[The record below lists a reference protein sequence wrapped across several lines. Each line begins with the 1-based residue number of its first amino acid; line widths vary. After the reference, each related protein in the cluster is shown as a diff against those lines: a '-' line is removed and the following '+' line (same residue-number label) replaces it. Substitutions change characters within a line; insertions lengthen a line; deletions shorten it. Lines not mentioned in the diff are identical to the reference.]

1 MTFDPRSLARPWLL
15 DVVPYTGEREAHGQ
29 DGLTLLDMNEN
40 PNGDGDGNTGLNRY
54 PGPEVRALYARMAR
68 LYGRPENHL
77 MISPGS
83 DEAIG
88 MLIRAFCT
96 PGEHSI
102 LVNPPTFGMY
112 ALSAKVNGVAA
123 KSVPMLADA
132 KLDWTALSDA
142 AEQDA
147 NARIIF
153 LCTPQNPCGTAVPH
167 DEILAFAKRHADR
180 IIVVDEAYQE
190 FADGP
195 SLIDEPAGSLPNV
208 VVLRTLSKA
217 YALAGARIGC
227 MIGEPGLVA
236 IVKALQSPYP
246 LPTPSVKA
254 ALAALSPAGVAQSKR
269 QITELKEER
278 DRLAAALSQHD
289 DIETVF
295 ESQANFL
302 FVTMRQADAWH
313 QTLLNDFG
321 ILVRNQTKALPGGLR
336 ISVGTPREND
346 LLLQALGLA
355 PAPKADRKAE
365 LKRETK
371 ETSIYCA
378 VNLDKPGPSSI
389 ATGVGFFDHMLDQLT
404 KHSGIAM
411 VIATEGD
418 THIDT
423 HHTVEDTMIALG
435 QVLDQAVGD
444 KRGILRYGHFDL
456 VMDEARA
463 QAAIDLSG
471 RAHASFDG
479 SFKADSLGGL
489 QTEMVAHCIQSLAE
503 KLRATIHV
511 SVTGDNDHHKCEA
524 VFKALAKA
532 LKMAVKIEGDAL
544 PSTKGLL

>member
-1 MTFDPRSLARPWLL
+1 MSFDARSLARPWLL
-15 DVVPYTGEREAHGQ
+15 DAAAYVGERELYGQ

-40 PNGDGDGNTGLNRY
+40 PNGGNGGLNRY

-68 LYGRPENHL
+68 LYDRPEDNL

-88 MLIRAFCT
+88 MLIRAFCA

-102 LVNPPTFGMY
+102 VINPPTFGMY
-112 ALSAKVNGVAA
+112 ALSAKVNGVASVA
-123 KSVPMLADA
+123 VPMLERGRIDWDALNAAADGN
-132 KLDWTALSDA
+132 
-142 AEQDA
+142 A
-147 NARIIF
+147 NARLIF
-153 LCTPQNPCGTAVPH
+153 LCTPQNPCGTAVPR
-167 DEILAFAKRHADR
+167 DQIIAFARRQAGR
-180 IIVVDEAYQE
+180 IVVVDEAYQE
-190 FADGP
+190 FANQE
-195 SLIDEPAGSLPNV
+195 SLIAETGLPNL

-227 MIGEPGLVA
+227 LISSAEIVK
-236 IVKALQSPYP
+236 IVKALQGPYA

-254 ALAALSPAGVAQSKR
+254 ALEALSPAGMAQSAR
-269 QITELKEER
+269 QIAELKAER
-278 DRLAAALSQHD
+278 DRLSAALSQHD
-289 DIETVF
+289 DVLEVF
-295 ESQANFL
+295 DSQANFL
-302 FVTMRQADAWH
+302 FIIMDKAEVWH
-313 QTLLNDFG
+313 QELLKTYG
-321 ILVRNQTKALPGGLR
+321 ILLRNQTKALAGGLR
-336 ISVGTPREND
+336 ISVGTPEEND
-346 LLLQALGLA
+346 GLLQALGLA
-355 PAPKADRKAE
+355 PAPKPDRKAE

-378 VNLDKPGPSSI
+378 VNLDKPGPSRCE
-389 ATGVGFFDHMLDQLT
+389 TGVGFFDHMLDQLT

-411 VIATEGD
+411 IIKTEGD

-463 QAAIDLSG
+463 TAAIDLSG
-471 RAHASFDG
+471 RAHASFEG
-479 SFKADSLGGL
+479 SFKADALGGL

-511 SVTGDNDHHKCEA
+511 TVTGDNDHHKCEA
-524 VFKALAKA
+524 VFKALARA
-532 LKMAVKIEGDAL
+532 LKMAVRVEGDAL

>member
-1 MTFDPRSLARPWLL
+1 MTFDPRTLARPWLL
-15 DVVPYTGEREAHGQ
+15 DVVSYTGEREAHGQ

-40 PNGDGDGNTGLNRY
+40 PNENGGLNRY

-68 LYGRPENHL
+68 LYGRPEDNL

-88 MLIRAFCT
+88 MLIRAFCA

-112 ALSAKVNGVAA
+112 ALSAKVNGVGSKEIAMLDGA
-123 KSVPMLADA
+123 KI
-132 KLDWTALSDA
+132 DWTSLSDA
-142 AEQDA
+142 AEQDPG
-147 NARIIF
+147 ARIIF
-153 LCTPQNPCGTAVPH
+153 LCTPQNPCGTAVPR
-167 DEILAFAKRHADR
+167 DEIIAFAKRHADR
-180 IIVVDEAYQE
+180 IVVVDEAYQE
-190 FADGP
+190 FADTP
-195 SLIDEPAGSLPNV
+195 SLIQEPVTDLPNV

-227 MIGEPGLVA
+227 LIGAPELVA

-246 LPTPSVKA
+246 LPTPSVRA

-269 QITELKEER
+269 QIAELKLER
-278 DRLAAALSQHD
+278 ERLASALRQHED
-289 DIETVF
+289 VEQVYD
-295 ESQANFL
+295 SQANFL
-302 FVTMRQADAWH
+302 FVVMKQAETWH
-313 QTLLNDFG
+313 QALLNEAG
-321 ILVRNQTKALPGGLR
+321 ILVRNQTKALAGGLR

-346 LLLQALGLA
+346 LLLQALGVA
-355 PAPKADRKAE
+355 PAAKSDRRAE

-378 VNLDKPGPSSI
+378 VNLDQPGPSSI
-389 ATGVGFFDHMLDQLT
+389 ETGVGFFDHMLDQLT

-411 VIATEGD
+411 VIATDGD

-463 QAAIDLSG
+463 QVALDLSG
-471 RAHASFDG
+471 RAHATFEG
-479 SFKADSLGGL
+479 SFKADALGGL

-503 KLRATIHV
+503 NLRATIHV
-511 SVTGDNDHHKCEA
+511 TVSGNNDHHKCEA

-532 LKMAVKIEGDAL
+532 LKMAVRVEGDAL